1 MNFIAIDSVLIQHV
15 RNVLLKQKRVFRIE
29 KPYEGFF
36 GSLSLSNVSVD
47 NVWVSDFLSLS
58 LLFSFVLLNEGFNCG
73 SFQNVIVLDK
83 FLVLELRTDH
93 AEDFFL
99 FEFQMVMTMI
109 FEKGIS
115 EILSSLIMRF
125 DHGVEFF
132 IVKVLNLIFGI
143 GILMGGLN

>member
-1 MNFIAIDSVLIQHV
+1 MNFIAIDSVLVEHV

-36 GSLSLSNVSVD
+36 GSLSFSNVSVD
-47 NVWVSDFLSLS
+47 NVWISNFLSLS

-83 FLVLELRTDH
+83 FLVLELSTDH

-109 FEKGIS
+109 LEKGIS
-115 EILSSLIMRF
+115 EILSCLTLRF
-125 DHGVEFF
+125 DNGVEFF
-132 IVKVLNLIFGI
+132 IVKVLNLIFDSR
-143 GILMGGLN
+143 ILLDGLN